1 MKDLIS
7 LCAVLILLM
16 TFPIQYALNT
26 KNHYS
31 ISLMQKHVNNAKEL
45 SRLEGYFTD
54 KIVDDLKSSIASDFG
69 IEKSDVMVHATSLTE
84 RKHRGELIHYEV
96 SVPIN
101 RVIAANVFWGISNED
116 NKNQYTIDSY
126 AISEWIIP

>member
-45 SRLEGYFTD
+45 SRLEGHFTD
-54 KIVDDLKSSIASDFG
+54 QIVDDLKSSIASDFG
-69 IEKSDVMVHATSLTE
+69 IEKSDVLVNATSVTE
-84 RKHRGELIHYEV
+84 RKHRGEMIHYKV

-101 RVIAANVFWGISNED
+101 RIIAANVFWGIDNGD

-126 AISEWIIP
+126 AVSEWIMP